1 MEDYSKQIEK
11 EQRAKGGFIVILILF
26 LCSSYFLFSELC
38 ESATAWKAICF
49 SAGLWVIGIVI
60 YNMKK
65 INDKIE
71 ELEEQ
76 RKKMEKVLFEKG
88 FECIC
93 ETLYL
98 NDKESKVMILGKEYE
113 FAQILDCKMTDNLSE
128 INNEEIKGF
137 SSINREEPHIALEI
151 AVDDFKQPN
160 IKLKFTCT
168 NDVKTEEYKKV
179 KKLVDD
185 VYATINIILHKN
197 KDKYLEKGTITKI
210 EHIHVEEKSLDELLE
225 KLSELHKSGV
235 LTDYEFA
242 MKKAELL
249 EKLK

>member
-1 MEDYSKQIEK
+1 MEEDYSKQIKKEK
-11 EQRAKGGFIVILILF
+11 SSKKALIVVTFTIFLAGLF
-26 LCSSYFLFSELC
+26 FVDKMME
-38 ESATAWKAICF
+38 EATAKMAVCL
-49 SAGLWVIGIVI
+49 SVCLWLIGAMI
-60 YNMKK
+60 YEIKK
-65 INDKIE
+65 TNDKIE
-71 ELEEQ
+71 EIEEQ
-76 RKKMEKVLFEKG
+76 KNKMEKILLEKG

-98 NDKESKVMILGKEYE
+98 NDKENKIMILGKEYG
-113 FAQILDCKMTDNLSE
+113 FTQILDCKMTDNFSKT
-128 INNEEIKGF
+128 NNEEVNLFRKY
-137 SSINREEPHIALEI
+137 EEPHIAIEI

-160 IKLKFTCT
+160 IKLIFPCVS
-168 NDVKTEEYKKV
+168 NVNTEEYKKV

-210 EHIHVEEKSLDELLE
+210 EHVHVEEKSLDELLE
-225 KLSELHKSGV
+225 KLSELHKNGV